1 MVWKAINAETKT
13 NLRSSIMAWDLNI
26 YYSRSHYFSHATFS
40 KVLIQRT
47 QESKLEKFR
56 SKNLEPT
63 LSHDNITKPAKKKIR
78 KIRKKSFDNT
88 GENILGSRKNKTRL
102 LGLILLRPQRKR
114 SRSNTL
120 TVTKKAIMQI
130 IIPSFQKIS
139 VSLGNLYASD

>member
-1 MVWKAINAETKT
+1 M
-13 NLRSSIMAWDLNI
+13 
-26 YYSRSHYFSHATFS
+26 
-40 KVLIQRT
+40 
-47 QESKLEKFR
+47 
-56 SKNLEPT
+56 
-63 LSHDNITKPAKKKIR
+63 SHDNITKPAKKKIR

-120 TVTKKAIMQI
+120 TVTKKTIMQI
-130 IIPSFQKIS
+130 IIPSLQKIS